1 MNRTISAWRGVLASV
16 VVIVSFSVR
25 QAIAI
30 EALLLQ
36 DTYVDNAA
44 TGTPVPNNTNFGA
57 NGDLRVG
64 KNNTRIGRTFL
75 KFSLAT
81 LPSGTTASD
90 VKQARLVL
98 WVNNST
104 TNLGSITMTPVTSAW
119 DELILKNNNSL
130 GLTFGSPKIS
140 NLPVSSASN
149 FVSIDVTAWAKG
161 WLNGTL
167 TNEGFQIE
175 PGASMTLLNL
185 YFDSKESIL
194 TSHQPRLEIVLNS
207 AGPQG
212 PVGAQGLQG
221 APGPAGAIGPTGVTG
236 LAGTTGPAGPAGQ
249 TGAPGPQGV
258 AGTNGNK
265 WFSSTGAPAQNLGA
279 LFDYYLD
286 LSTGEVWQKVP
297 NEGGPEWWVDGSIR
311 GPQGTTGAT
320 GPAGAQGPAGV
331 VGAQGP
337 AGPQGNIGPQGI
349 AGSAGDPGPVG
360 PIGPAGPAAVWPTEI
375 QPRGDLSMGEF
386 TQGQTP

>member
-1 MNRTISAWRGVLASV
+1 M
-16 VVIVSFSVR
+16 
-25 QAIAI
+25 
-30 EALLLQ
+30 
-36 DTYVDNAA
+36 
-44 TGTPVPNNTNFGA
+44 
-57 NGDLRVG
+57 G

-81 LPSGTTASD
+81 LPPGTTASD

-104 TNLGSITMTPVTSAW
+104 TNLGSITMTPVTSVW
-119 DELILKNNNSL
+119 DELVLKNNNSL

-140 NLPVSSASN
+140 NLPVASSSN
-149 FVSIDVTAWAKG
+149 FLSIDVTDWVKA

-185 YFDSKESIL
+185 YFDSKESTL

-212 PVGAQGLQG
+212 PAGPQGAAGPQGLQG
-221 APGPAGAIGPTGVTG
+221 LQGSAGPAGATGPTG
-236 LAGTTGPAGPAGQ
+236 LTGPAGPAGQ

-258 AGTNGNK
+258 AGANGTK
-265 WFSSTGAPAQNLGA
+265 WFSWTGAPNENLGA
-279 LFDYYLD
+279 LYDYYLD
-286 LSTGEVWQKVP
+286 LSTGDVWQKVS
-297 NEGGPEWWVDGSIR
+297 NEGGPVWAAQGSIR
-311 GPQGTTGAT
+311 GAQGVTGAT
-320 GPAGAQGPAGV
+320 GPTGAQGPAGL

-349 AGSAGDPGPVG
+349 GGPAGD
-360 PIGPAGPAAVWPTEI
+360 IGPGGPEGPPGPAAVWPTQI
-375 QPRGDLSMGEF
+375 QPQGDLSMGEF